1 MPLNKTAFKQ
11 GLKGLLADMAS
22 RTDNTP
28 QGNAQ
33 TQDDYADA
41 LADLVIALI
50 SSGTVT
56 GNVTTTGSA
65 TTQAG
70 PLLNGRIQ

>member
-11 GLKGLLADMAS
+11 GLKGLLVDMAS

-33 TQDDYADA
+33 TQDDYVNG
-41 LADLVIALI
+41 LADLLYDFFTSA
-50 SSGTVT
+50 TVT
-56 GNVTTTGSA
+56 GNVTTNGSA